1 VRLVSKTKNQLPI
14 IFSQGFPFLMK
25 IKHALYPLS
34 IFTILVFGMACENK
48 KSDSADTI
56 KAAEVVAAKAIRA
69 ISYRDNGAVV
79 PFPNVRQV
87 TVVVEDSSKIFMN
100 YATIKA
106 GKDSTD
112 QKITVEDAA
121 RREEIY
127 DKILELAE
135 LPDGID
141 IKPGK
146 QPCVGSRSIDISV
159 FFNNGDTSRFSIM
172 GGARC
177 DKTLCPPFWAID
189 SLADILIKN

>member
-1 VRLVSKTKNQLPI
+1 
-14 IFSQGFPFLMK
+14 MK

-34 IFTILVFGMACENK
+34 ILTILIFGMACETK
-48 KSDSADTI
+48 KSESADTT
-56 KAAEVVAAKAIRA
+56 KTAEVVAAKAIRA

-87 TVVVEDSSKIFMN
+87 TVVVEDSSKIFLN
-100 YATIKA
+100 YAAINA

-112 QKITVEDAA
+112 QKITVADAA